1 MGFQKGHPGGPGRPR
16 KTEQQIRFEQRCRD
30 WSDLNAFNYLA
41 KHADSEEKD
50 IFRWAISE
58 LLNRGFGK
66 PVETQVIDAEITGP
80 SGSSVEDLSREI
92 ADALGGA
99 AVESGGVDSPPP
111 VDSGA

>member
-1 MGFQKGHPGGPGRPR
+1 MARFEKGHPGGPGRPR

-41 KHADSEEKD
+41 KHADSTDKD
-50 IFRWAISE
+50 VFKWAVGE

-80 SGSSVEDLSREI
+80 TGISVEELARAAAELI
-92 ADALGGA
+92 GGG
-99 AVESGGVDSPPP
+99 EGKGGGMDSPGK
-111 VDSGA
+111 VDG